1 MVGIIINS
9 DFLSLYQNL
18 VSLSLSS
25 NKKKIKKLEKIKFS
39 TKIKFMI
46 IQDIDYLITKNIGIK
61 INFLNKNQSYHLFF
75 SF

>member
-1 MVGIIINS
+1 
-9 DFLSLYQNL
+9 
-18 VSLSLSS
+18 
-25 NKKKIKKLEKIKFS
+25 
-39 TKIKFMI
+39 MI